1 MNQHIN
7 RRDFLALTGAAG
19 LGATFFPALSYADFV
34 PGPETRLV
42 PSYTGE
48 ELAAQSDFWELELFF
63 KPLRM
68 IYVDVPGGA
77 SAADRKK
84 RLVWYLCYRA
94 VNRPIDRPAPDPGA
108 VPLADK
114 DPVERPPLF
123 LPEFQL
129 VTDDNNQQKSYID
142 RVIPRA
148 QEVINRRE
156 RREDSRF
163 VYKNSVEIIGNLPSV
178 VPNDAKVKESDCLF
192 GVAMWRSVDPTTD
205 KFKIYMTGF
214 SSGYK
219 EEKTP
224 DGKTIVR
231 RKTIVQEFWRPSDEF
246 DQDET
251 EIRPVGPPTWIY
263 R

>member
-1 MNQHIN
+1 MHASLS
-7 RRDFLALTGAAG
+7 RRDFLALTGAG
-19 LGATFFPALSYADFV
+19 LSATLFPGISYAEFV
-34 PGPETRLV
+34 PGPETHLP
-42 PSYTGE
+42 PSITGK
-48 ELAAQSDFWELELFF
+48 ELAAQSDFWELDLYF

-68 IYVDVPGGA
+68 IYVDAPSGA
-77 SAADRKK
+77 SASEKRK

-94 VNRPIDRPAPDPGA
+94 VNRPIERPQQDAGA
-108 VPLADK
+108 VPLAEK

-156 RREDSRF
+156 RRANSQF
-163 VYKNSVEIIGNLPSV
+163 VYKNSVEIIGDLPPV
-178 VPNDAKVKESDCLF
+178 VPYDAKLTEQDCLF
-192 GVAMWRSVDPTTD
+192 GVATWRAVDPTTD

-214 SSGYK
+214 SSGYQ
-219 EEKTP
+219 EETI
-224 DGKTIVR
+224 DGKSIVK
-231 RKTIVQEFWRPSDEF
+231 RKTVVQEFWRPSDEF

-251 EIRPVGPPTWIY
+251 EIRPVGPPKWIY

>member
-1 MNQHIN
+1 MGSQLN
-7 RRDFLALTGAAG
+7 RRDFMALAASAG
-19 LGATFFPALSYADFV
+19 ICASLPISRLCAEFV
-34 PGPETRLV
+34 PGPETHLA
-42 PSYTGE
+42 PYIIGE
-48 ELAAQSDFWELELFF
+48 ELSSQSDFWELDLFF

-68 IYVDVPGGA
+68 IYVDLPGNSG
-77 SAADRKK
+77 SEGKK
-84 RLVWYLCYRA
+84 KQLVWYLCYRA
-94 VNRPIDRPAPDPGA
+94 VNRPVERPKVEAGTI
-108 VPLADK
+108 PLADQ

-123 LPEFQL
+123 IPEFQL

-148 QEVINRRE
+148 QADINRRE
-156 RREDSRF
+156 RRENSRF
-163 VYKNSVEIIGNLPSV
+163 IYKNSVEIIGNLPPT
-178 VPNDAKVKESDCLF
+178 VPYDAKVKEENCLF
-192 GVAMWRSVDPTTD
+192 GVATWRAVDPTTD

-231 RKTIVQEFWRPSDEF
+231 RKTVVQEFWRPSDEF
-246 DQDET
+246 EQDET
-251 EIRPVGPPTWIY
+251 EIRPVGPPAWIY

>member
-1 MNQHIN
+1 MSVT
-7 RRDFLALTGAAG
+7 L
-19 LGATFFPALSYADFV
+19 FPAFSCADFV
-34 PGPETRLV
+34 PGPETRLA
-42 PSYTGE
+42 PSIVGE
-48 ELAAQSDFWELELFF
+48 ELASQSDFWELELFF

-68 IYVDVPGGA
+68 IYVDVPTGA
-77 SAADRKK
+77 SAAERKK
-84 RLVWYLCYRA
+84 RLIWYLSYRA
-94 VNRPIDRPAPDPGA
+94 VNRPVERPIGDLGG

-114 DPVERPPLF
+114 DPAERPPLF

-129 VTDDNNQQKSYID
+129 VTDDNNRQKSYID

-148 QEVINRRE
+148 QEVVNLRE
-156 RREDSRF
+156 RRANSRF
-163 VYKNSVEIIGNLPSV
+163 VYKNSVEIIGNLPAE
-178 VPNDAKVKESDCLF
+178 VPYDAKVKEEDCLF

-219 EEKTP
+219 EVKVP
-224 DGKTIVR
+224 DGKTIVQ
-231 RKTIVQEFWRPSDEF
+231 RKTIVQEFWRPSDQF

-251 EIRPVGPPTWIY
+251 EIRPVGPPVWIY

>member
-1 MNQHIN
+1 MKHQLN

-19 LGATFFPALSYADFV
+19 LSATLFPASSYGDFV
-34 PGPETRLV
+34 PGPETRLA
-42 PSYTGE
+42 PSFTGE
-48 ELAAQSDFWELELFF
+48 ELSAQSDFWEMEVFF

-68 IYVDVPGGA
+68 LYVDVPSGA

-94 VNRPIDRPAPDPGA
+94 VNRPVDRPAADAGA
-108 VPLADK
+108 VPLAQK
-114 DPVERPPLF
+114 DPVERPSLF

-148 QEVINRRE
+148 QEEINLRE
-156 RREDSRF
+156 RRKNSRF
-163 VYKNSVEIIGNLPSV
+163 IYKNSVEIVGDLP
-178 VPNDAKVKESDCLF
+178 PEIPYDAKVTEQDCLF

-224 DGKTIVR
+224 DGKTIVL